1 MEPVAPRTYGPSR
14 RAISGT
20 AAVVAALLTVPAWI
34 LAFPAARTIHPLDLG
49 LRASTLVAGIIGYA
63 CFARFSARILE
74 AGWFLFA
81 YSALL
86 DLLKVFTAVPVSW
99 SRWPLVVTRAAAI
112 LLLTIGGIRFAARRP
127 RGRAHL
133 PPPTVLRPGPTEL
146 HAEPR

>member
-1 MEPVAPRTYGPSR
+1 MEPVAPRNYGPSH

-20 AAVVAALLTVPAWI
+20 AVIAALLTVPVWVV
-34 LAFPAARTIHPLDLG
+34 AFPPATTINAVELG
-49 LRASTLVAGIIGYA
+49 LRAGTLFAGIVGYA
-63 CFARFSARILE
+63 CFGRFGARALE

-86 DLLKVFTAVPVSW
+86 DLLTEFTAESVAWGKWPV
-99 SRWPLVVTRAAAI
+99 VATRAAALV
-112 LLLTIGGIRFAARRP
+112 LLAVGGIRFATRRP

-133 PPPTVLRPGPTEL
+133 PPSVIRPTPTDL

>member
-1 MEPVAPRTYGPSR
+1 MEPVAPRTHPPYR

-20 AAVVAALLTVPAWI
+20 AIVGGLLTAPVWI
-34 LAFPAARTIHPLDLG
+34 IAFPPAATIDPFELA
-49 LRASTLVAGIIGYA
+49 LRAGTLFVGIIGYA
-63 CFARFSARILE
+63 CFVRFGSRILE

-86 DLLKVFTAVPVSW
+86 DLLKEFTAESVSW
-99 SRWPLVVTRAAAI
+99 GRWPMLVSRGAA
-112 LLLTIGGIRFAARRP
+112 LLLIGIGGIRFAARRP

-133 PPPTVLRPGPTEL
+133 PPPSVLRPDATEL